1 MKIAILIS
9 GQPRNYREG
18 FEEIK
23 KAYLDKYD
31 CDVYIHTWEGGN
43 FEATQFFADRPK
55 QVYKYGETYLSEL
68 LELYKPKAY
77 KFENP
82 IIFDDKGIVDSM
94 WRQPLQNS
102 KSMWYSVKQSYD
114 LVDGEYDCYIRTRFD
129 LRYED
134 STLDLNSLDLS
145 KLHMWNWDT
154 DQRVKHRGY
163 YDVFAIGN
171 KTNMGIYSSLYTK
184 INWYLNY
191 DEDYYQFLSGGWPGQ
206 DSGLRN
212 EYLLKWHL
220 TKSSIETE
228 IHNTNMQNAD
238 GQIIR

>member
-163 YDVFAIGN
+163 YDVFAMGN
-171 KTNMGIYSSLYTK
+171 KTNIGIYSSLYTK
-184 INWYLNY
+184 MNWYLQY

-206 DSGLRN
+206 DTGLRN

-220 TKSSIETE
+220 TKSNIETQ

>member
-9 GQPRNYREG
+9 GQPRNYKQG
-18 FEEIK
+18 YEEIK
-23 KAYLDKYD
+23 KAYLDRYD
-31 CDVYIHTWEGGN
+31 CDVYMHSWEGGN

-55 QVYKYGETYLSEL
+55 QIYKYGETYLTEL

-77 KFENP
+77 KFEQP
-82 IIFDDKGIVDSM
+82 IVFDGKGLVDSM

-102 KSMWYSVKQSYD
+102 KSMWYSIKQSYD
-114 LVDGEYDCYIRTRFD
+114 LVDGNYDYYIRTRFD
-129 LRYED
+129 LRYEN
-134 STLDLNSLDLS
+134 STLEIDKLNSN
-145 KLHMWNWDT
+145 KLHVWNWDT
-154 DQRVKHRGY
+154 DERVKHRGY

-184 INWYLNY
+184 MNWYLQY
-191 DEDYYQFLSGGWPGQ
+191 DDDYYQFLSGGWPGQ

-212 EYLLKWHL
+212 EYLLRWHL
-220 TKSSIETE
+220 KKSSIETE
-228 IHNTNMQNAD
+228 IHNTEMQNAD

>member
-171 KTNMGIYSSLYTK
+171 KTNVGIYSSLYTK

-191 DEDYYQFLSGGWPGQ
+191 DEDYYHFLSGGWPGQ

-220 TKSSIETE
+220 TKSNIETQ